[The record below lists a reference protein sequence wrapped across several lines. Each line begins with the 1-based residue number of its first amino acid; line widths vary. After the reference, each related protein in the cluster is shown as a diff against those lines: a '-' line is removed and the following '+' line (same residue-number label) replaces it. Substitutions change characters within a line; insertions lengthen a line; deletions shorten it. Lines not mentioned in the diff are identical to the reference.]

1 MTYVPYQVLLY
12 CTLVRSSSL
21 LSPPCLLLTYYLLLL
36 APRMEVCVCA
46 CVCVKEVNARML
58 FGGGGGAGRGVVDE
72 GAFRSRF
79 LGVCNVGW

>member
-1 MTYVPYQVLLY
+1 M
-12 CTLVRSSSL
+12 
-21 LSPPCLLLTYYLLLL
+21 
-36 APRMEVCVCA
+36 CA

-58 FGGGGGAGRGVVDE
+58 FGGAGRGVVDE

>member
-1 MTYVPYQVLLY
+1 MPYQVLLY

-21 LSPPCLLLTYYLLLL
+21 LSPPCLLLTTYYLLLL
-36 APRMEVCVCA
+36 APRMEV